1 MVSVWP
7 KRVKTQFASL
17 ALRLVLFLLQDIS
30 FRSPSLR
37 GRQNFVTVPLDF
49 FLSLSLSTAVLFRFS
64 CPVLFFFPWAFT
76 TLASFRWENV
86 SEKPC
91 WILGYVG
98 RNWSLIMALDLHY
111 PSRDA
116 VQALRS
122 NIVEVE
128 VEIFGSNLIFVFFF
142 WRLSEVFKWNV
153 LIRVYGLKVPFPLHK
168 LDFKLVFDL
177 RNCWRHKRYK
187 WLDCHAGGYG
197 MGRCEWV
204 CGNIHWL
211 SHIFFF
217 IHRNM
222 SANDIREI
230 KQTSSQIS
238 QN

>member
-49 FLSLSLSTAVLFRFS
+49 FLSLSLSTTRFFPFS

-86 SEKPC
+86 SEKPF

-98 RNWSLIMALDLHY
+98 RNWSLIMALDLHWHFW
-111 PSRDA
+111 
-116 VQALRS
+116 VKL
-122 NIVEVE
+122 N
-128 VEIFGSNLIFVFFF
+128 FCFFF

-187 WLDCHAGGYG
+187 WLDCHAGGYA

-217 IHRNM
+217 HSQKYVCKRYQRN
-222 SANDIREI
+222 
-230 KQTSSQIS
+230 
-238 QN
+238 